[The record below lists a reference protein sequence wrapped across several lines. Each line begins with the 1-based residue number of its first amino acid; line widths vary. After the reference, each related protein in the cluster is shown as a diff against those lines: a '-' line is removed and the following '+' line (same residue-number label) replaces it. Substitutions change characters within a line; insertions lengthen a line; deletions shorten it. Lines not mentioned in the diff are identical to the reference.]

1 MSNDPNILLSIRIVM
16 STSNNKEE
24 YTQTNIIINARTTL
38 SRKP

>member
-1 MSNDPNILLSIRIVM
+1 MIRMSYCQLGLVM

-24 YTQTNIIINARTTL
+24 YTQTNIIINAGTTL